1 MMASDKSYARLGL
14 FIVVVGAVIVA
25 TGLFFAQRI
34 RTRKVISMVTYF
46 TENVT
51 GLDISSP
58 VRYRGVSVGRVSNL
72 RLDPVGNMIEV
83 DFQIFQDRLITL
95 GTNLEHVKEMAALP
109 VQPKLRAS
117 VVSNP
122 ISGEAYLLLDT
133 LDNPPSPPSLTF
145 TPSGHYVPSMSS
157 PLLSVQDRLPVVMD
171 HAQAALETLTEL
183 VQRIPASLER
193 GDRFLTNVEHIF
205 EESHL
210 SKLSTD
216 LRSFST
222 RTTGQMVQITADM
235 DRITSDM
242 DRVMG
247 DDGTLVK
254 FANEARGAIRDADLP
269 ASTKSAREA
278 ADRTRAAADD
288 LQRSLPA
295 VLDALAELRELARSL
310 EEQPESVLYG
320 PRQPKKKSR

>member
-1 MMASDKSYARLGL
+1 MPSDKSYARLGL

-25 TGLFFAQRI
+25 TGLFFVERLTTHRA
-34 RTRKVISMVTYF
+34 ISMVTYF

-72 RLDPVGNMIEV
+72 RIDPVANMIEV
-83 DFQIFQDRLITL
+83 DFQIFEDRLVGL
-95 GTNLEHVKEMAALP
+95 GTNLKYVQEMAALP
-109 VQPKLRAS
+109 VQPKLRAR

-133 LDNPPSPPSLTF
+133 LSNPPSPPSLPF
-145 TPSGHYVPSMSS
+145 TPSGHYVPSLPSAIS
-157 PLLSVQDRLPVVMD
+157 GVQDRLPVVMD
-171 HAQAALETLTEL
+171 HAQATLKALTEL
-183 VQRIPASLER
+183 VKRIPDSLER
-193 GDRFLTNVEHIF
+193 SDRFLTNIEHIF
-205 EESHL
+205 EQSRL
-210 SKLSTD
+210 SALSAD

-222 RTTGQMVQITADM
+222 TSSAQMAQIAADM
-235 DRITSDM
+235 DRVASDV

-247 DDGTLVK
+247 EDGTLVK
-254 FANEARGAIRDADLP
+254 FADEARRAIHDADLST
-269 ASTKSAREA
+269 STKSAREA
-278 ADRTRAAADD
+278 ADRSKVAAED

-295 VLDALAELRELARSL
+295 VIDALGELRELSRHL